1 MYTHMVAVLCTGVRL
16 AAQHVRTYIPTFYV
30 CSYVLYLRTYV
41 HTYVLLCIVTIQ
53 HKLYMRMTYVHT
65 YMCKCVHTYIHTYV
79 NSGTAIADTFLPP
92 LLSLWKMNCLTSI
105 SLFPLSTPSFLFA
118 TPSFLFAIPSL
129 LSVTISCREDN
140 PYCESCYS
148 RTFGVT
154 CASCNK
160 LITGRGLQVASML
173 SLCTHRMYVH
183 TYIHT

>member
-1 MYTHMVAVLCTGVRL
+1 
-16 AAQHVRTYIPTFYV
+16 
-30 CSYVLYLRTYV
+30 
-41 HTYVLLCIVTIQ
+41 
-53 HKLYMRMTYVHT
+53 
-65 YMCKCVHTYIHTYV
+65 MCTYV

-105 SLFPLSTPSFLFA
+105 SLFPQSTPSFLFV
-118 TPSFLFAIPSL
+118 TPSFLFAISSL

-173 SLCTHRMYVH
+173 SLCTHRMYVRIYC
-183 TYIHT
+183 TYIHTYIGVHVYVHVSVHMCAYVIVRTSVNAYSLYIYCYSKHAMCLCVHECVLWLTML